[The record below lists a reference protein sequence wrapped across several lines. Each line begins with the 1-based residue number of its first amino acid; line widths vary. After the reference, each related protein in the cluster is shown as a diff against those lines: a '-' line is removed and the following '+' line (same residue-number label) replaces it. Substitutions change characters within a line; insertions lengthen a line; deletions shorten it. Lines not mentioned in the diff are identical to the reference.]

1 MSEKRKKILIQFIK
15 FGLIGLLNTFLNY
28 AIYSFCYYVLHIGVY
43 LANFIG
49 FVITVFIAFL
59 LQSKFVF
66 KQEEG
71 KEKRIWWK
79 VLIKTYISY
88 SITGLF
94 LTEFLLWLW
103 LQVLNIEQY
112 LGNMCLWLSQ
122 YDIVLVPQDLAVS
135 VAPLLNIVITVPT
148 NFLVNKF
155 WAYKNK

>member
-28 AIYSFCYYVLHIGVY
+28 VIYSFCYYALHIGVY

-66 KQEEG
+66 KQEG
-71 KEKRIWWK
+71 TEKRIWWK

-88 SITGLF
+88 SLTGLF
-94 LTEFLLWLW
+94 LTEILLWFW
-103 LQVLNIEQY
+103 LQVLHIEQY
-112 LGNMCLWLSQ
+112 LGNVCLWLSQ
-122 YDIVLVPQDLAVS
+122 YNIFLVPQNLAVS
-135 VAPLLNIVITVPT
+135 IAPLLNIFITVPT